1 MKLRV
6 ARHTSNLKPLI
17 SFYTTVLGLDVI
29 GSFTDHAGYDGV
41 FIGGKNTG
49 WHLEFTI
56 STSEADH
63 HADED
68 DLLVFYVDEK
78 EYDIIIAKALTNN
91 IKQVP
96 AKNPYWAA
104 NGVTLIDP
112 DGFRIVVTIDPTL

>member
-17 SFYTTVLGLDVI
+17 SFYTIVLGLDVI

-41 FIGGKNTG
+41 FIGGKNSG
-49 WHLEFTI
+49 WHLEFTMSI
-56 STSEADH
+56 ETADH
-63 HADED
+63 RADED

-78 EYDIIIAKALTNN
+78 EYAIITARALANN

-96 AKNPYWAA
+96 AKNPYWTT

-112 DGFRIVVTIDPTL
+112 DGFRIVVTIDPIL

>member
-41 FIGGKNTG
+41 FIGGKNSE
-49 WHLEFTI
+49 WHLEFT
-56 STSEADH
+56 TSANNADH

-68 DLLVFYVDEK
+68 DLLVFMLMK
-78 EYDIIIAKALTNN
+78 
-91 IKQVP
+91 
-96 AKNPYWAA
+96 KN
-104 NGVTLIDP
+104 TLS
-112 DGFRIVVTIDPTL
+112 L